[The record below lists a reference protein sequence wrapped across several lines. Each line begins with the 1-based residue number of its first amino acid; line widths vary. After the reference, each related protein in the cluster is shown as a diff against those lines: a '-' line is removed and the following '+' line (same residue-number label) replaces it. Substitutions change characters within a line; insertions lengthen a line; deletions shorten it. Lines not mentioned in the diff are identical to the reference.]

1 MRHDFW
7 RQFVYELKL
16 GDREL
21 AKRDFNV
28 YTFFP
33 LLSPSS
39 FTPHA
44 HVKFLEIS
52 ALVIRAAKSVFGN
65 RENIPVNKLGVERQE
80 ANFTQFLEGGGCH

>member
-28 YTFFP
+28 YTFF
-33 LLSPSS
+33 SS
-39 FTPHA
+39 SQSWQFYPTHL
-44 HVKFLEIS
+44 KFLEIS

-80 ANFTQFLEGGGCH
+80 ANFTQFLEGGVFN